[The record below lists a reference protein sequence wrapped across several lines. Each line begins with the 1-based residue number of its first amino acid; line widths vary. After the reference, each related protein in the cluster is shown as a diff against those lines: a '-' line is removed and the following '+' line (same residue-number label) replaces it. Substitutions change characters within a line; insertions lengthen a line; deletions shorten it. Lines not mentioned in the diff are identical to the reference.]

1 MFRQLFSLL
10 LKSLQ
15 TGSPEN
21 PSPRDDRIISIQER
35 YKLLRDKFGDI
46 DLYISHYQRSLFYRS
61 DMEAFLKKDLTDRIP
76 YIDDW
81 MNCANFAYRLMG
93 QFNIPPYCDLTAGLV
108 WTNLHAVN
116 CFLDENAKFWFVEPQ
131 EDKILEE
138 LEDWMGSTIRFIA
151 M

>member
-1 MFRQLFSLL
+1 
-10 LKSLQ
+10 
-15 TGSPEN
+15 
-21 PSPRDDRIISIQER
+21 
-35 YKLLRDKFGDI
+35 
-46 DLYISHYQRSLFYRS
+46 
-61 DMEAFLKKDLTDRIP
+61 MEAFLKKDLTDRIP